1 MPSNRLPVYLLIDTS
16 GSMSGAPIAAVNQGI
31 SRLIDSLRNDATAAQ
46 SVWLSVITYDKDVK
60 VLLPLTA
67 LSDVAPLH
75 IQCPQSG
82 PTHLGEGLQVL
93 NECVGREVN
102 SSADQSPLLF
112 IMTDGKPSDV
122 QLFNEQYLVIQQRGF
137 AKIVGCAAGPKAK
150 ADELR
155 KFCEPVLSIDNIDA
169 AALAQFFQLVSES
182 VATDS
187 ASPASA
193 PEPVAPPP
201 PVQPEPALP
210 EPTTPESEPVTAS
223 SSSQAGTVN
232 VVITGCGIS
241 TFEARKLLQ
250 EFRPDLG
257 SFDIFELIRDFP
269 KTVIENV
276 PEAKGEEAKKRLEE
290 AGCTVELTT

>member
-16 GSMSGAPIAAVNQGI
+16 GSMSGAPIEAINQGV
-31 SRLIDSLRNDATAAQ
+31 SRLIDSLQNDASAAQ

-67 LSDVAPLH
+67 LNDVAPLH

-112 IMTDGKPSDV
+112 VMTDGKPSDV
-122 QLFNEQYLVIQQRGF
+122 QLFNEQYQMIQQRGF

-150 ADELR
+150 AGELR
-155 KFCEPVLSIDNIDA
+155 KFCEPVLSIDNINA
-169 AALAQFFQLVSES
+169 AALSQFFQLISES
-182 VATDS
+182 VTQDS
-187 ASPASA
+187 ASPAPA

-201 PVQPEPALP
+201 PVQPKPALLESTKPQP
-210 EPTTPESEPVTAS
+210 EPTAVST
-223 SSSQAGTVN
+223 SSQGDTVN

-250 EFRPDLG
+250 EFRPDLI
-257 SFDIFELIRDFP
+257 SFDMFELLRNFP

-276 PEAKGEEAKKRLEE
+276 PTAKGEEAKNRLEK

>member
-31 SRLIDSLRNDATAAQ
+31 SRLIDSLRNDATAAK

-67 LSDVAPLH
+67 LSEVAPLH
-75 IQCPQSG
+75 IECPQSG

-93 NECVGREVN
+93 NECVGREVK
-102 SSADQSPLLF
+102 SSVDQSPLLF
-112 IMTDGKPSDV
+112 VMTDGKPSDV
-122 QLFNEQYLVIQQRGF
+122 QLFNEQYPVIQQRGF

-193 PEPVAPPP
+193 PEPVAP
-201 PVQPEPALP
+201 A
-210 EPTTPESEPVTAS
+210 AS
-223 SSSQAGTVN
+223 STR
-232 VVITGCGIS
+232 T
-241 TFEARKLLQ
+241 
-250 EFRPDLG
+250 
-257 SFDIFELIRDFP
+257 
-269 KTVIENV
+269 
-276 PEAKGEEAKKRLEE
+276 
-290 AGCTVELTT
+290 CTPRAHDT